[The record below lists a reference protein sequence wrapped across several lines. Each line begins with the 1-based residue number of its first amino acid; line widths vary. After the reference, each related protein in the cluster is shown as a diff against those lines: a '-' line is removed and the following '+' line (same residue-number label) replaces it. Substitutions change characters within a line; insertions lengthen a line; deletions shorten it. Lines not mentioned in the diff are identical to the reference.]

1 VRDVASDGFCI
12 VEAVLDKHEVQRLIE
27 LVECQVTVGAG
38 RGGARNLLDVAVLR
52 DLADCIAVAAL
63 VEPILGLGAKVVR
76 GTLFDK
82 TSDANWKVPWHQD
95 CTIAVVERLEAEG
108 YGPWSMKAGV
118 VHVQPPAEVLEW
130 MVSVRIHL
138 DDCPEENGALRV
150 IVGSHGMGKI
160 PEGRIAEVVSSG
172 RDEVCEVGIGG
183 ALVMRPL
190 LVHRSSPSVV
200 PGHRRV
206 LHFDFAGGELE
217 GGLRWAAG

>member
-1 VRDVASDGFCI
+1 MRDVASDGFCI
-12 VEAVLDKHEVQRLIE
+12 VEAVLNEHEVALLIE
-27 LVECQVTVGAG
+27 VIEREVKVDSG
-38 RGGARNLLDVAVLR
+38 RGGVRNLLDIPEMR
-52 DLADCIAVAAL
+52 QLAGSAPIAAL
-63 VEPILGLGAKVVR
+63 VETILGPDWRVVR

-95 CTIAVVERLEAEG
+95 CTIAVLERIDAEG

-118 VHVQPPAEVLEW
+118 VHVQPPAAVLER

-138 DDCPEENGALRV
+138 DDCPQENGALRV
-150 IVGSHGMGKI
+150 IAGSHRVGKI
-160 PEGRIAEVVSSG
+160 PEGRIANVVSSG
-172 RDEVCEVGIGG
+172 LDEVCVVGAGG

-190 LVHRSSPSVV
+190 LVHRSSPAVV

-206 LHFDFAGGELE
+206 LHFDFAAGELA